1 MSFQEKK
8 SGLIGLASAILASI
22 CCVLPLLALTLGLV
36 GFGLAGTI
44 SRYSPLLMSLGAS
57 GLGLAYYLYFRER
70 RRCDALGC
78 RMVGQTWNKLFL
90 GLSTALMVS
99 VLALKWLPLS
109 AQEPLSEVR
118 GPEERLIL
126 QVDGMT

>member
-1 MSFQEKK
+1 MNRKPA
-8 SGLIGLASAILASI
+8 LISLASAILASV

-44 SRYSPLLMSLGAS
+44 SRYSLLFISLGAT
-57 GLGLAYYLYFRER
+57 GLGLAYYLYFQER
-70 RRCDALGC
+70 RRCDAIGC
-78 RMVGQTWNKLFL
+78 RMVGQTWNKVFL
-90 GLSTALMVS
+90 GLGTILMVG
-99 VLALKWLPLS
+99 VLALKLLPLS

-118 GPEERLIL
+118 GPEERLVL